1 MLARYERCLVGQHFF
16 FFSECLLND
25 SSDTSDNAC
34 CSSGSEYLPSDGS
47 RHNSPTRFSL
57 LNPQQE
63 SEQRELEHPE
73 QEQPEVGQPE
83 PIQLLQDQI
92 LDETTGQLRNI
103 TPEKNRQENEN
114 TKTRKRL
121 RNEGKWARNERKT
134 KRAKGEEYISQKGI
148 LVPQKQMT
156 PGSCPCPLKCH
167 EVINMERQVK
177 IFKDFYALGSFD
189 LQSAFLFSSIKVVPK
204 NRSYA
209 GESQK
214 RTNTR
219 LYHLINDA
227 GEEKRVCKLFYLKTL
242 QVSNGRVDRV
252 LKNKGNLSMPPK
264 DRRGKFPPAN
274 KIPTEKINEVM
285 EFISKFP
292 SYQSHYSRKKT
303 ERKFLSP
310 NLNLRIMFN
319 LYKESV
325 EQPLS
330 ESMFRK
336 VFNEKF
342 NLSFHP
348 LVTDSCKK
356 CDGFNVKIA
365 AASSEED
372 KRQLETERELHQ
384 RKADS
389 ARKGLQEDTLLAKSD
404 PNVTCITFDLMKTL
418 PTPVL
423 STGVCY
429 YKRQLWTYCMGIH
442 NVGTDDAYMYLWDET
457 VASRGPQEVGSCLL
471 HYIKT
476 NVRSKRLVMYSDQ
489 CGGQNRNIKMAVL
502 CNYIVSSP
510 DFTVTEIHHKFLVS
524 GHSYLPC
531 DQDFGLIEK
540 EKNILQIE
548 YMFLATG
555 KMS

>member
-1 MLARYERCLVGQHFF
+1 
-16 FFSECLLND
+16 
-25 SSDTSDNAC
+25 
-34 CSSGSEYLPSDGS
+34 
-47 RHNSPTRFSL
+47 
-57 LNPQQE
+57 
-63 SEQRELEHPE
+63 
-73 QEQPEVGQPE
+73 
-83 PIQLLQDQI
+83 
-92 LDETTGQLRNI
+92 
-103 TPEKNRQENEN
+103 
-114 TKTRKRL
+114 
-121 RNEGKWARNERKT
+121 
-134 KRAKGEEYISQKGI
+134 
-148 LVPQKQMT
+148 MT

-540 EKNILQIE
+540 EKKYFTDRVHVPSHWKDVIKSAKKRQPFHVIEMTSNLFFSTISLEKNITHRKISQDNTKVEWLKIQYLKFDKNKPDKISYSYSNYDILE
-548 YMFLATG
+548 NFYVLDVHKRNSGVVSHLDLLYPSGNTITDSKKKDLISLLNYIPPNYHSFYNNLKTNNG
-555 KMS
+555 PDLLPLPEED